1 MKVVIEL
8 NYVLII
14 LDWILIFGGFYLI
27 IFNTSV
33 LGSVLGVLCVMISL
47 IIPEK
52 MEGSISQSLHPTR
65 YELWFLAIWLIAF
78 VGLNVI
84 WSDGYLATPYFNMAI
99 FLYFAYRL
107 YRSYKNE
114 Q

>member
-1 MKVVIEL
+1 MVVIEL
-8 NYVLII
+8 SFLLII
-14 LDWILIFGGFYLI
+14 LDWIFIFGGFYLI
-27 IFNTSV
+27 IFNTTV
-33 LGSVLGVLCVMISL
+33 WGSVLGVICVMISL

-52 MEGSISQSLHPTR
+52 IEGSISQSLHPTR
-65 YELWFLAIWLIAF
+65 NELWFLSIWLFAF
-78 VGLNVI
+78 VGLNLI

-107 YRSYKNE
+107 YRSYKND